1 MPIQE
6 NIYSLHEKYNNGL
19 IKTTMN
25 RTIKIPLLDF
35 IKFTFNHINP
45 LNSIVIFFTL
55 IGMAGNTPPSLVI
68 SDLHRAFK
76 SFIPDGEKIGS
87 DHGLIPAIA
96 FPNRCSNV
104 RATWQAFG
112 ASFFSTLLDQAQKK
126 EVVPGYLCDSMQQR
140 NCFNGA

>member
-1 MPIQE
+1 MPRQK
-6 NIYSLHEKYNNGL
+6 NIYSLHKTYDNGL

-45 LNSIVIFFTL
+45 LNSIVIVFTL

-68 SDLHRAFK
+68 RDLHRAFK

-96 FPNRCSNV
+96 FPNRCTNA
-104 RATWQAFG
+104 RATLRALCTLY
-112 ASFFSTLLDQAQKK
+112 FSNIIRSSTKK
-126 EVVPGYLCDSMQQR
+126 GGGESMFVR
-140 NCFNGA
+140 FNAAAKLF